1 MAFLPIARCKRVK
14 TGSKKQ
20 NLANFLNFCRWKWQK
35 MNIFGSVQLQIL
47 GKKLESTNNIRQ
59 LQSKFLLD
67 ENETTQPMRTR
78 VTKVRQAKPSV
89 QNYPKCKPCRA
100 QKRKKNLKNQHC
112 RLSIL
117 PPQIEYLHY
126 PLNVEDVTQKGSLL
140 PADKR

>member
-1 MAFLPIARCKRVK
+1 
-14 TGSKKQ
+14 
-20 NLANFLNFCRWKWQK
+20 

-47 GKKLESTNNIRQ
+47 GKKLESTNNIKQ

-117 PPQIEYLHY
+117 PPPDRVSALSTKCGRCH
-126 PLNVEDVTQKGSLL
+126 PKGLIVAS
-140 PADKR
+140 

>member
-1 MAFLPIARCKRVK
+1 
-14 TGSKKQ
+14 
-20 NLANFLNFCRWKWQK
+20 

-100 QKRKKNLKNQHC
+100 QNRKKKSKKPTLSLVNLA
-112 RLSIL
+112 
-117 PPQIEYLHY
+117 PP
-126 PLNVEDVTQKGSLL
+126 D
-140 PADKR
+140 R